1 MDIKDDNRTLATIP
15 FIVYESAV
23 EKADR
28 QHRRLVAVIIVL
40 IVLLFASNAIWLYAL
55 LQYDYVE
62 EYEITAEQD
71 GEGVNIVGGG
81 DVQYGAESQNQ
92 EDEE

>member
-1 MDIKDDNRTLATIP
+1 MDIKDDNKTLATIP

-28 QHRRLVAVIIVL
+28 QHRRLVVVIIVL
-40 IVLLFASNAIWLYAL
+40 IALLFASNAIWLYAW